1 MFEWFSTIF
10 SLSASDTFNCLNSWV
25 QSSVVIKT
33 LFQNHSFNHF
43 RSFNIFTKSLV
54 FSCEVLNLNVYSS
67 PSFLDFAFL
76 KYPLLLQILEIIEML
91 IFNSIDA
98 WVKLSKICF
107 SFVPIFFEII
117 DLLLDLFWFS
127 FGVRSCKVLILLFVL
142 RLSLW
147 SICNPFGIKPLKH
160 SQTNRWI
167 FYHICKLGNNHFY
180 NLFLVSI
187 LVWF

>member
-1 MFEWFSTIF
+1 M
-10 SLSASDTFNCLNSWV
+10 
-25 QSSVVIKT
+25 
-33 LFQNHSFNHF
+33 
-43 RSFNIFTKSLV
+43 
-54 FSCEVLNLNVYSS
+54 YSS

-98 WVKLSKICF
+98 LVKLSKICF
-107 SFVPIFFEII
+107 SFVPIFFEVI

-127 FGVRSCKVLILLFVL
+127 FGVRSFKVLILLFVL

-167 FYHICKLGNNHFY
+167 FHHKCKLGNNHFC

-187 LVWF
+187 LVWFYCWLFLLILTRHNFETGDGRSISIVVIFTVFFSGRTVSIYIKWLQIFKL